1 MNKLNPR
8 LARCV
13 SPIRQRGLTLGVCF
27 NTLLYNRSAHTCSSL
42 RLCVDSTRGNRNVYE
57 TASQAS
63 NGCSTN
69 RSDGLC
75 LQEYKAQ
82 VFVLV
87 NQLYV
92 SQHFTK
98 GGTWTWNV
106 YILPC
111 SYASDSTN
119 PGRTRNAN
127 AQHPLHTLKR

>member
-1 MNKLNPR
+1 MQLSR
-8 LARCV
+8 
-13 SPIRQRGLTLGVCF
+13 SVC
-27 NTLLYNRSAHTCSSL
+27 
-42 RLCVDSTRGNRNVYE
+42 LCVDATRGKRNVYE
-57 TASQAS
+57 SASQAS
-63 NGCSTN
+63 NGSTN

-75 LQEYKAQ
+75 LQEYRAQ

-92 SQHFTK
+92 NQHFTK

-106 YILPC
+106 YILPG

-127 AQHPLHTLKR
+127 TQHPLHTL